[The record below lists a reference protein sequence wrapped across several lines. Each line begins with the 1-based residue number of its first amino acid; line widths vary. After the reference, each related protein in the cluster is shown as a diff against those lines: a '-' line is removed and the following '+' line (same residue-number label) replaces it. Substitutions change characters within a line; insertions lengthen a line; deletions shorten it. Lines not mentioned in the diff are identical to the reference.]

1 MFGDLD
7 CPVVAEMLTRLDAW
21 ASSLK
26 ECVLGM
32 GASFPSELP
41 PANSTLLLHCMLI
54 VRYSKN
60 LHPMML
66 KERRNAMPRAGG
78 CAETEA

>member
-1 MFGDLD
+1 M
-7 CPVVAEMLTRLDAW
+7 AEMLTRLDAW

-26 ECVLGM
+26 ECVPGM
-32 GASFPSELP
+32 GASFPSEL
-41 PANSTLLLHCMLI
+41 AGATRQLNTNLLLHCMII